1 MIKNV
6 FTGQREDKTAP
17 CVIPSKVY
25 LNNKGGVGKTT
36 NSSLDAEYS
45 ACIKGQRVLLIDWD
59 GQMNLTGHWIG
70 VDVDEKGNLMTPVHP
85 DIDPN
90 DEEDKAL
97 YSHRSSII
105 DIFYG
110 KEVLPHP
117 TYIGPEDIDDLIS
130 PRVDIIAGSREGMY
144 QLQHNFDTAVVSH
157 GVTTENTV
165 KGYSTRKL
173 IQRLAE
179 FCANPELGR
188 YYDQIIIDAGPSD
201 TPLFRAAIQA
211 ATHIVTPYKPE
222 EYSFMGI
229 TTLVNNI
236 LSANSNRMGRAEKVK
251 FIGLLP
257 CMVDRGRGGFHED
270 YIRDAMQDFSH
281 YHFPEGYLLINS
293 KKISSRQS
301 KVEQKP
307 DSVYKLR
314 PSDPIRK
321 DCESV
326 FNYVHGEVFGHGE

>member
-1 MIKNV
+1 MATV
-6 FTGQREDKTAP
+6 QFDASRDDKTSP
-17 CVIPSKVY
+17 CVIPAKVY

-45 ACIKGQRVLLIDWD
+45 ATVKGQRVLLIDWD
-59 GQMNLTGHWIG
+59 GQMNLTAHWIG
-70 VDVDEKGNLMTPVHP
+70 VDADSKGNLMTPIHP
-85 DIDPN
+85 DIDPD
-90 DEEDKAL
+90 DEQDKQL
-97 YSHRSSII
+97 YSQRSSII

-117 TYIGPEDIDDLIS
+117 TYIGPEDIEDMES

-144 QLQHNFDTAVVSH
+144 QLQHNLDATLSH
-157 GVTTENTV
+157 GVINEAGESTV
-165 KGYSTRKL
+165 KGYSTRQL

-236 LSANSNRMGRAEKVK
+236 LSANSNRMGRTEKVK

-270 YIRDAMQDFSH
+270 YILSAMDDFKH

-301 KVEQKP
+301 KIDLKP
-307 DSVYKLR
+307 DSVFKLR

-321 DCESV
+321 DCETV
-326 FNYVHGEVFGHGE
+326 FDYVHQEVFS